1 MRHRK
6 NKLTLDR
13 KASARKALLKTL
25 AVQFILYE
33 KIKTTEAKAKAL
45 RSYVEPL
52 ITRGKKN
59 TLANHRYLK
68 RYLTIDNAIKKLLE
82 DISPRYHTRPGGY
95 TRIIKLGQR
104 QGDGAHVAR
113 IELV

>member
-13 KASARKALLKTL
+13 KAAARRALLKTL

-59 TLANHRYLK
+59 TIANRRYLK
-68 RYLTIDNAIKKLLE
+68 RYLPIDNAIKKLFE

-95 TRIIKLGQR
+95 TRIVKLGQR
-104 QGDGAHVAR
+104 QGDAAYTAR